1 MIRERLREVR
11 VLGLAAVEEAGG
23 EEDDG
28 DHDGQTGMQDIVHAE
43 A

>member
-1 MIRERLREVR
+1 MIER
-11 VLGLAAVEEAGG
+11 LGLAAVEEAGG

-28 DHDGQTGMQDIVHAE
+28 DHDGQAGVQDVVHAK